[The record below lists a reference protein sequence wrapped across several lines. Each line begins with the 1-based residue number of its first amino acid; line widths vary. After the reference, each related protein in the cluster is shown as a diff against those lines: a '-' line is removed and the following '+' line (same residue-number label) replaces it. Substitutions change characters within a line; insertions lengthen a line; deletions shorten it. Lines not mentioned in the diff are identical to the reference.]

1 MATLQK
7 LGDKAQCPVNTGKM
21 RIGRASDNEII
32 IDDDAVSSHH
42 AVITVRP
49 SPVDGSSKE
58 YLIEDLESTNK
69 TYVNNNVISRHSLCD
84 GDIIRIGRTRLKF
97 STKQFIPP
105 KTDFE
110 KTQNLSSNRLTNFL
124 FFK

>member
-7 LGDKAQCPVNTGKM
+7 IGDKAQCPVNTGKM

-42 AVITVRP
+42 AVITAQ
-49 SPVDGSSKE
+49 SSSVDSSTKE
-58 YLIEDLESTNK
+58 YVIEDLESTNK
-69 TYVNNNVISRHSLCD
+69 TYVNNNVISRHSLSD

-97 STKQFIPP
+97 STQQFIAP
-105 KTDFE
+105 KADFE
-110 KTQNLSSNRLTNFL
+110 KTQALSSNRLTNFL
-124 FFK
+124 FLK